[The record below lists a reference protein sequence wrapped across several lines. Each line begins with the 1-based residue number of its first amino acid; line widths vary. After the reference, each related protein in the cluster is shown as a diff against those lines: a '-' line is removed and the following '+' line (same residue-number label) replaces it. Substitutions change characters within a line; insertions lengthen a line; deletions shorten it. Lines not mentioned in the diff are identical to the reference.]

1 MHFCIYNEWTLEKE
15 IDADFVD
22 EKGVGI
28 SQNERWFDYIS
39 SYDGYD
45 IQLTLV
51 LSENNRYHTLRNV
64 KTY

>member
-1 MHFCIYNEWTLEKE
+1 MHFCIYNEWTLDKE
-15 IDADFVD
+15 VDADFVD

-51 LSENNRYHTLRNV
+51 LSENNRNYTLRKV
-64 KTY
+64 ETY

>member
-1 MHFCIYNEWTLEKE
+1 MHFCIYNEWTLDKDV
-15 IDADFVD
+15 DADFVN

-28 SQNERWFDYIS
+28 SQNERWLDYIS

-45 IQLTLV
+45 IHFTLV